1 MSERSFK
8 WFAAVD
14 WGSEKHQV
22 CVLDAEGGDRGEREF
37 RHSGTGLTQLAD
49 WIQTITGPVGTVAI
63 AIEVPHGPVV
73 DVLLDRGFCVYSI
86 NPKQL
91 DRLRDRFSVAGAKD
105 DRRDA
110 RAAADGLRTDRH
122 LFRCLQIAD
131 PHILELREWS
141 RLAEEL
147 QQERVRLGNRL
158 HHQLWR
164 YYPQMLE
171 LTDDLAAGWLLELWG
186 KAPTPD
192 KAKYLRRTAIERL
205 LKQHRIRR
213 IDGQTVLL
221 TLRQPAIN
229 VADGVAGAACAHIR
243 SLIVRLRPINDELRA
258 AERKLD
264 ELCAALE
271 GSAQNDVAIL
281 KSLPGI
287 GRINLATLLA
297 EASGPLGRRDYPV
310 LRTLTGVA
318 PVTKRSGKSCIVIM
332 RYGAHARL
340 RNTVYHWARVAV
352 QHDPKC
358 RSRYAA
364 LRQRGC
370 SHGRAIRGVADRL
383 LNVACVLLKRQ
394 TPFDPAYGESV
405 AV

>member
-1 MSERSFK
+1 M
-8 WFAAVD
+8 
-14 WGSEKHQV
+14 
-22 CVLDAEGGDRGEREF
+22 
-37 RHSGTGLTQLAD
+37 AD
-49 WIQTITGPVGTVAI
+49 WVQSITGPPSTVAI

-171 LTDDLAAGWLLELWG
+171 LTDDVAAGWLLELWG

-192 KAKYLRRTAIERL
+192 KAKYLRKSAIERL

-213 IDGQTVLL
+213 IDGETVIL

-229 VADGVAGAACAHIR
+229 VADGVAEAACAHIR
-243 SLIVRLRPINDELRA
+243 SLIVRLQPINDELRA

-271 GSAQNDVAIL
+271 GPAQNDVAIL

-297 EASGPLGRRDYPV
+297 EASGPLSRRDYPA

-358 RSRYAA
+358 RSRYAT

-383 LNVACVLLKRQ
+383 LNVACVLLKRR
-394 TPFDPAYGESV
+394 TPFDPAYGELV

>member
-22 CVLDAEGGDRGEREF
+22 CVLDTEGGVMGEREF

-49 WIQTITGPVGTVAI
+49 WVQSISGPASTVAI

-122 LFRCLQIAD
+122 LFRCLQIVD

-171 LTDDLAAGWLLELWG
+171 LTDDVTAGWLLELWD
-186 KAPTPD
+186 KAPTPE
-192 KAKYLRRTAIERL
+192 KAKYLRRLSIERL

-213 IDGQTVLL
+213 IDSETLL
-221 TLRQPAIN
+221 RILRQPAIN
-229 VADGVAGAACAHIR
+229 VADGVAEAACAYIH
-243 SLIVRLRPINDELRA
+243 SLIARLRPINDELRA

-271 GSAQNDVAIL
+271 GPAQNDVAIL

-287 GRINLATLLA
+287 GRINLAALLA
-297 EASGPLGRRDYPV
+297 EASGPLSRRDYPA

-318 PVTKRSGKSCIVIM
+318 PVTKRSGKSCVVIM

-394 TPFDPAYGESV
+394 TPFDPAYGESI
-405 AV
+405 AA